1 MRKTSLEWRESP
13 EVDPLRY
20 FVDLPL
26 AATYYPMGYAVQIR
40 TNSRDA
46 LQAAEK
52 LWRRYPI
59 LSDSEPVHIRI
70 LVSSEPADPLR
81 GAHPPRGQGHL
92 LSIVHG
98 PHDFAIADLRSG
110 FAFCCLS
117 EDTVANHSYFRYY
130 FLEPLTYV
138 MQAARHFVFVHASC
152 ISRDGRAI
160 LLCGDSGSGKTCLA
174 YACAKRGWDFL
185 SGDAVHIV
193 RQNHDRMVIGRPYE
207 IRFRESARNLFP
219 ELYGSSLEQRAN
231 GVVDLEVDTSELG
244 IPTALQSCAE
254 QIVFL
259 ERSHVT
265 TLESFPVDEAMRQ
278 LEKTICFGDERSRH
292 EQRESLHYFA
302 SLPMLKLTYSDLD
315 AAERTLAS
323 LPASTSL

>member
-1 MRKTSLEWRESP
+1 MLKTSFERRELP
-13 EVDPLRY
+13 EADPLCY
-20 FVDLPL
+20 SVDLPL

-40 TNSRDA
+40 TNSRGA
-46 LQAAEK
+46 LQAADG
-52 LWRRYPI
+52 LWRRYPV
-59 LSDSEPVHIRI
+59 LSDSDPVHIRI
-70 LVSSEPADPLR
+70 LASPNPGDPLQ

-98 PHDFAIADLRSG
+98 PHDFAVADLRSG
-110 FAFCCLS
+110 FAFSCLS
-117 EDTVANHSYFRYY
+117 EDTIANRSYFRYY

-152 ISRDGRAI
+152 ISRDGRAT

-193 RQNHDRMVIGRPYE
+193 RQRNDRMVIGRPYE
-207 IRFRESARNLFP
+207 IRFRESARQLFP
-219 ELYGSSLEQRAN
+219 ELYDVHAELRTN
-231 GVVDLEVDTSELG
+231 GVADLEVDTSELG
-244 IPTALQSCAE
+244 IPTALHSCAE

-265 TLESFPVDEAMRQ
+265 TLESFPVNEAMRQ
-278 LEKTICFGDERSRH
+278 LEKTICFGDEESRH

-302 SLPMLKLTYSDLD
+302 SLPMLKLTYSDVD

-323 LPASTSL
+323 LFARTSL